1 LYLAL
6 LLLIYKLCFIALL
19 LDNIIQTQQT
29 LNNKR
34 NIFKSEVIKQGVI
47 IMKAESEIMETIHM
61 AKERNIQ
68 TSIRVPESKYEVLEE
83 IKKLE
88 DTSIS
93 ALVLEGIDRVIADRK
108 PELTEKMR
116 ERNDLIKKVL
126 DEL

>member
-1 LYLAL
+1 
-6 LLLIYKLCFIALL
+6 
-19 LDNIIQTQQT
+19 
-29 LNNKR
+29 
-34 NIFKSEVIKQGVI
+34 
-47 IMKAESEIMETIHM
+47 MKAESEIMETIHM

-126 DEL
+126 DGL